1 MSTIMRAFEPR
12 LVLAGVLCSVLPLG
26 ATSAIL
32 AAQAN
37 SQGAQQTVVDRLFEK
52 ILDQG
57 FVVTLTPLDEI
68 KKRAELLASGEYGLT
83 IDVTLKASPA
93 ARDALETAA
102 RELGGQSMDATLEVD
117 VGMISLQARAVRIS
131 DDPKILEYFQRRIR
145 SLVFTAELV
154 LQNGESYACSTGD
167 PWRLPITTVGQIYTL
182 GGKAQIAMLGLSP
195 AFDRNDYGFVAVR
208 NGSISFKYRAV
219 LSEKD
224 YKQLTK
230 LEGKVTESKGP
241 IREGECLKVEKTAA
255 QSN

>member
-1 MSTIMRAFEPR
+1 MSTIRAFGPR
-12 LVLAGVLCSVLPLG
+12 LVLASVLCSVLPLG
-26 ATSAIL
+26 GTSPIL

-83 IDVTLKASPA
+83 IDVTLKASLA

-131 DDPKILEYFQRRIR
+131 NDPKILEHFQRRIK
-145 SLVFTAELV
+145 SLVFTAELE
-154 LQNGESYACSTGD
+154 LQSGESYACSTGD

-182 GGKAQIAMLGLSP
+182 GAKAQIAMLGLSP

-219 LSEKD
+219 LPEKD

-255 QSN
+255 KSD